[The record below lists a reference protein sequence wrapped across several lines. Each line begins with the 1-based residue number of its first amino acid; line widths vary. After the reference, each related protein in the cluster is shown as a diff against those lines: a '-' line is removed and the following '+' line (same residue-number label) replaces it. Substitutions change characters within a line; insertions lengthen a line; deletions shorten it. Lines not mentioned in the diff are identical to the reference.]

1 MDALTERLELQLP
14 GHTLQLLRSEAER
27 RGLPLAELVREA
39 IDLLLAQDRQAR
51 VHAAEALFQVEAPV
65 RDWPEMKREIE
76 DARLRAASL

>member
-1 MDALTERLELQLP
+1 MDALTERFEVQLP

-27 RGLPLAELVREA
+27 RGVPVAELIREA

-51 VHAAEALFQVEAPV
+51 VQAAEALFQVEAPV

-76 DARLRAASL
+76 DARLQAGSL

>member
-14 GHTLQLLRSEAER
+14 GQTLQLLRSEAER
-27 RGLPLAELVREA
+27 RGVPLAELVREA

-65 RDWPEMKREIE
+65 HDWPEMKREIE

>member
-14 GHTLQLLRSEAER
+14 GHTLRLLRSEAER
-27 RGLPLAELVREA
+27 RGVPLAELVREA

-76 DARLRAASL
+76 DARLRAVSL

>member
-1 MDALTERLELQLP
+1 
-14 GHTLQLLRSEAER
+14 
-27 RGLPLAELVREA
+27 LAELVREA

-76 DARLRAASL
+76 DARLRAVSL

>member
-1 MDALTERLELQLP
+1 MDALTERFEVQLP

-27 RGLPLAELVREA
+27 RGVPVAELIREA
-39 IDLLLAQDRQAR
+39 IDLLLAQDRQVR

-76 DARLRAASL
+76 DARLQAGSL